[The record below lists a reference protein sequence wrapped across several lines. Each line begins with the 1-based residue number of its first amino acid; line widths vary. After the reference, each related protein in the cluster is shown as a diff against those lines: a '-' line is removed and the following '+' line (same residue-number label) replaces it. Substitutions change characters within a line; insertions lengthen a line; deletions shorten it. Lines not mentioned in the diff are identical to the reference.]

1 MEMGIYQ
8 NQPTLQSLPT
18 KARQSDSL
26 LSSAQKQQDKMQLTM
41 ALAQVCELQK
51 QYGKTAANLETLVE
65 GFMWLLDGTPMDKVL
80 DAMKTYMLS
89 HNDIPTPSDLLKI
102 INPPEEPLSKA
113 VFIALCQAK
122 ERGEYLTPTER
133 KYMRDYE
140 NQEITKTGKKHE

>member
-1 MEMGIYQ
+1 
-8 NQPTLQSLPT
+8 
-18 KARQSDSL
+18 
-26 LSSAQKQQDKMQLTM
+26 M

-65 GFMWLLDGTPMDKVL
+65 GFMWLMDGTPMDKIL
-80 DAMKTYMLS
+80 DAMKTYVLT

-122 ERGEYLTPTER
+122 DRGEYLTPTER

-140 NQEITKTGKKHE
+140 NIEITKTGKYHE